1 MFGLEKTIIDGI
13 KESLSIVSACISSWK
28 HTLSPTGPVTT
39 LRDLVVQVPTSSDA
53 LIALAAV
60 ARTLSRR
67 TMAII
72 MDGFNLGLLYSKW
85 LTERS

>member
-1 MFGLEKTIIDGI
+1 MFGLEETIIDGI
-13 KESLSIVSACISSWK
+13 KESLCHCQHCISFWS
-28 HTLSPTGPVTT
+28 SCPPTGPVIT

-60 ARTLSRR
+60 ARRLSRR

-72 MDGFNLGLLYSKW
+72 MDCFESVV
-85 LTERS
+85 